1 MFVKRHDASS
11 HESLKIMETVVR
23 IVNVDFLAILW
34 FGLWALL
41 WIIYFTLDAYT
52 LGIGMLYP
60 FIQKHEH
67 EGRQLQEAVGPF
79 WNGNEVWLI
88 TAGGATFA
96 AFPLVYAEMFSML
109 YVPLFLILFGLF
121 YRAIGL
127 EFMDKRPYFFWRKL
141 WMWAFFGGSVIVTF
155 LLGIAFANMFYG
167 FPFTAME
174 NHVNLM
180 QLLHSYGLLGG
191 LTFVS
196 LALLSGLL
204 WTNVKVSGALQT
216 RTRNVAIYFWLVAL
230 SLFSLWMVG
239 TVNQTTLFNNYN
251 RFPLLYGV
259 PVLAFISLLLVS
271 WFIIKNRGMLAFLS
285 VSLTIVLTFATGF
298 IGMFPRM
305 LISRLDPSA
314 SITLYEAH
322 ASMLTLTIML
332 IVAGVFVPIVV
343 AYQLWAYRLFSQKI
357 DPDEAKGYS

>member
-1 MFVKRHDASS
+1 MH
-11 HESLKIMETVVR
+11 

-60 FIQKHEH
+60 FIQKHAH

-127 EFMDKRPYFFWRKL
+127 EFMDKRPHAFWRKL
-141 WMWAFFGGSVIVTF
+141 WMWAFFGGSVTVTF
-155 LLGIAFANMFYG
+155 LLGTAFANMFYG
-167 FPFTAME
+167 FSFTAKE
-174 NHVNLM
+174 NQVNLL
-180 QLLHSYGLLGG
+180 QLLHSYGILGG

-216 RTRNVAIYFWLVAL
+216 RSRKLAIYVWWVTLV
-230 SLFSLWMVG
+230 LFSLWMVG
-239 TVNQTTLFNNYN
+239 TVNQTTLFSNYN

-259 PVLAFISLLLVS
+259 PALAFISLWLVS

-285 VSLTIVLTFATGF
+285 ASLTIVLTFATGF

-305 LISRLDPSA
+305 LISSLDPSA

-322 ASMLTLTIML
+322 ASTLTLTIML
-332 IVAGVFVPIVV
+332 IVAGVFVPLVV
-343 AYQLWAYRLFSQKI
+343 AYQLWSYRLFHQKI